1 MESLCIRKKPR
12 ASEEESRTW
21 NSASRGMRIRW
32 EFETKHSGRSES
44 HGSNEDANQLG
55 TLTSLHDL
63 ITGQCLRSHYQ
74 PIYSIEN
81 GAVFGFEALARLSSA
96 SPFSSLEEMFRAAQS
111 TGSLAAL
118 DLHCMVTA
126 LHCLDT
132 ARFRPSQSYLFMNSC
147 PETLMNPDV
156 SFAFIHDSLEALSLS
171 PERIILEIT
180 EESVVSNYDL
190 FRNSLNYLRRQGFKI
205 AIDDF
210 GSGYAGLKM
219 LSTIEPDFLKIDRH
233 FIANIDKAII
243 KYNLVD
249 AIATACNRIGI
260 HMVAEGIERTEELEI
275 IQDLG
280 IEYLQGFLV
289 GRPSPELD
297 YSPAVIP
304 NRRTFIASSTD
315 SLPDRCFIG
324 NIVAFVEP
332 LDPSAPTQ
340 AAMSRFMGAKDLQSL
355 PIVENKKVV
364 GILNRKRFFEDQVF
378 EMGRGEF
385 PYSANKKI
393 ADIMERDFLHLDV
406 NLTLQEVSK
415 KISAKLG
422 TSANANLVVLKHG
435 NYHGMVEIPLLLDAL
450 TEQNIMLARDSN
462 PLSGLPGNNTI
473 QREITRRLAQNMHF
487 DVLYLDVDHF
497 KPFNDHY
504 GFARGD
510 MVIKELAGIIQ
521 HSLRRFE
528 SPFNFAGHIGGDD
541 FILITRPAVSL
552 GVAQSILDSFTLK
565 LEQFHGKEDYR
576 AASFRDYNRQGAL
589 ETFSL
594 LSLSIGIVSTEVI
607 NIHSYSHLAS
617 IACEVKKAAKLISG
631 SCIVRDRRL
640 LG

>member
-1 MESLCIRKKPR
+1 M
-12 ASEEESRTW
+12 
-21 NSASRGMRIRW
+21 
-32 EFETKHSGRSES
+32 GRS
-44 HGSNEDANQLG
+44 
-55 TLTSLHDL
+55 
-63 ITGQCLRSHYQ
+63 LRSHYQ
-74 PIYSIEN
+74 PIYSIAN
-81 GAVFGFEALARLSSA
+81 GAVFGFEALARLSA
-96 SPFSSLEEMFRAAQS
+96 PATFSSLEEMFRAAQS

-118 DLHCMVTA
+118 DLHCMLTA

-132 ARFRPSQSYLFMNSC
+132 VRFCPSQSYLFINSC

-205 AIDDF
+205 AVDDF

-260 HMVAEGIERTEELEI
+260 HIVAEGIERTEELEI

-304 NRRTFIASSTD
+304 NRRAFIASSTD
-315 SLPDRCFIG
+315 PLPDRCFIG

-332 LDPSAPTQ
+332 LSPSAPTLT
-340 AAMSRFMGAKDLQSL
+340 AMSRFLEARDLQSI
-355 PIVENKKVV
+355 PIVDNKKVV
-364 GILNRKRFFEDQVF
+364 GILNRKRFFEEQVI
-378 EMGRGEF
+378 EMGRSG
-385 PYSANKKI
+385 SAYRADRKI
-393 ADIMERDFLHLDV
+393 ADIMEHEFLHFDV
-406 NLTLQEVSK
+406 NFTLQEVSK

-422 TSANANLVVLKHG
+422 TSANENLVVLKHG

-473 QREITRRLAQNMHF
+473 QREITKRLAQNMHF

-521 HSLRRFE
+521 HSLWKFE

-541 FILITRPAVSL
+541 FILITRPAVSI
-552 GVAQSILDSFTLK
+552 GVAQCILDSFTLK

-576 AASFRDYNRQGAL
+576 AATFRENNRQGAL

-594 LSLSIGIVSTEVI
+594 LSLSIGIVSTEVT

-631 SCIVRDRRL
+631 SSIVRDRRL